1 MIEVDIKY
9 INNWDT
15 ILLTKD
21 QYNEL
26 LSATKFNKPWFVFDN
41 HLSKATQAVNLNNVL
56 HWRVGAEKD

>member
-21 QYNEL
+21 QYDEL
-26 LSATKFNKPWFVFDN
+26 LLATKFNKSWFVFDN
-41 HLSKATQAVNLNNVL
+41 YLSKATQAVNLNNVL
-56 HWRVGAEKD
+56 HWRVGTEKD